1 MQTPRRVRTAG
12 NRACEHAGFSRCG
25 VTVGSRSRDVGSMEM
40 VQGVRSV
47 QTPLRGAGCCVTPGP
62 GAGSGARRCRRLPR
76 GPPGGAGAG
85 CCPNTSPA
93 RVRPAAR
100 AALGVCAVG
109 PRLLQADPPLPR
121 RHVASRRWPRGVRS
135 AALAAPAS
143 AVPPR
148 ESARPIRVSGI
159 GRRGR
164 KPPAVDP
171 SRPRPGDPPFSCS
184 LLFCGEKQSPSLASQ
199 VLSSLKRCGPAL
211 ASGRPAPSLP
221 RRPRWPLGRG
231 AATLPPRYR
240 CRLSSSGV

>member
-1 MQTPRRVRTAG
+1 MPA
-12 NRACEHAGFSRCG
+12 A
-25 VTVGSRSRDVGSMEM
+25 
-40 VQGVRSV
+40 V
-47 QTPLRGAGCCVTPGP
+47 QTRARR
-62 GAGSGARRCRRLPR
+62 GSGPQQ
-76 GPPGGAGAG
+76 GPPWA
-85 CCPNTSPA
+85 CA
-93 RVRPAAR
+93 RS
-100 AALGVCAVG
+100 ALGCSG
-109 PRLLQADPPLPR
+109 RTPLPR

-159 GRRGR
+159 RRRGR

-184 LLFCGEKQSPSLASQ
+184 LLSCGEKQSPSLASQ

-221 RRPRWPLGRG
+221 RRPRWPLGHG

>member
-25 VTVGSRSRDVGSMEM
+25 VTVGSRSRDVGSMET

-109 PRLLQADPPLPR
+109 PRLLRADPPFRGATSRHGGGPEVCAPLP
-121 RHVASRRWPRGVRS
+121 W
-135 AALAAPAS
+135 
-143 AVPPR
+143 
-148 ESARPIRVSGI
+148 
-159 GRRGR
+159 
-164 KPPAVDP
+164 
-171 SRPRPGDPPFSCS
+171 
-184 LLFCGEKQSPSLASQ
+184 
-199 VLSSLKRCGPAL
+199 
-211 ASGRPAPSLP
+211 P
-221 RRPRWPLGRG
+221 RRPRPCPRGSQHVPSGCQVFGGAGGSHPPLTRLDR
-231 AATLPPRYR
+231 APEILRSHAPYFFVVKSKAPHWRPR
-240 CRLSSSGV
+240 SSRP

>member
-1 MQTPRRVRTAG
+1 MLRDPGLWGWLGGAEVPTPPARAAG
-12 NRACEHAGFSRCG
+12 
-25 VTVGSRSRDVGSMEM
+25 RS
-40 VQGVRSV
+40 
-47 QTPLRGAGCCVTPGP
+47 GCRLLSKHEP
-62 GAGSGARRCRRLPR
+62 GAGQARSKGRPGRVR
-76 GPPGGAGAG
+76 GRPSAAPGG
-85 CCPNTSPA
+85 
-93 RVRPAAR
+93 
-100 AALGVCAVG
+100 
-109 PRLLQADPPLPR
+109 PPLPR

-159 GRRGR
+159 RRRGR

-240 CRLSSSGV
+240 CRLSSSGM